1 MPDFINAAS
10 PESIKAGERFIQR
23 IKSGI
28 ISKNNQNCNSNY
40 EEYPLEKASE
50 NFTIYLE
57 TEDFKKLTNKQ

>member
-1 MPDFINAAS
+1 MPDFMNAAS

-28 ISKNNQNCNSNY
+28 ISKNNRNGSSSF

-50 NFTIYLE
+50 NFTLYLE
-57 TEDFKKLTNKQ
+57 SEDFKKLTSKQ